1 MNLHRKRSVSDAAV
15 LSDPTPD
22 APEATF
28 IDGADVVVPPRGDA
42 TGATADEAPEDV
54 TPDDESGPTDAFAAL
69 GVAERLLP
77 TLQAAGFTTP
87 TPIQAETIPLLLAG
101 RDVLGLAQT
110 GTGKTAA
117 FALPLLSA
125 VDPGLKAT
133 QALILTPTRELAIQ
147 VAEAIE
153 TLGDRVRGLNV
164 VQLYG
169 GAPYG
174 PQLQG
179 LRRGGQIVVGTP
191 GRVADHLEKGTLDLR
206 EVGHFVLD
214 EADEMLQMGFLEE
227 VENIFG
233 LLPAERQVALFSATM
248 PSAIREVSRRHL
260 NAPAEVAIKGRTTTG
275 DNTRQR
281 YVVLPE
287 RQKADAL
294 ARILQVEDFDAALV
308 FVRTRQNTTDVT
320 DALNRRG
327 FAAVAI
333 SGDLSQPQREKTIAA
348 LRSGDIDVLVAT
360 DVAARGLDVERISLV
375 VNHDLP
381 PDSESYVHRI
391 GRTGRAG
398 RSGEA
403 ISFVTRGQIRNMR
416 SIESA
421 TKQKAE
427 EMSIPGTAEVND
439 VRRRRFADRITTT
452 LDGQAAGGDP
462 MDVFRGIVGD
472 YVAETDVDPLELA
485 AALAKMVQGGKPLL
499 VDDLPAPRQ
508 EKRAPRETKP
518 DRGQGRRPG
527 SGTGAPSWS
536 VGSGTD
542 TWRID
547 VGHNQRVRPGAI
559 VGAIA
564 NEAGLDSAHIGHI
577 DIRTDHTLVELPAD
591 VPGAVVKKL
600 QRARVAGRPM
610 GLRRA
615 SEGGPSRGQGDR
627 PGRPERPDRPR
638 RDFEVR

>member
-1 MNLHRKRSVSDAAV
+1 VSNAAV
-15 LSDPTPD
+15 LNDADHVERLDVITPEHTD
-22 APEATF
+22 AVEPDEA
-28 IDGADVVVPPRGDA
+28 ADV
-42 TGATADEAPEDV
+42 DETSDNAEDV
-54 TPDDESGPTDAFAAL
+54 TTSDDVATPEPEPEPTGFEAL
-69 GVAERLLP
+69 GVAKRLLP
-77 TLQAAGFTTP
+77 HLVESGFDTP
-87 TPIQAETIPLLLAG
+87 TPIQEETIPLLLAG
-101 RDVLGLAQT
+101 RDVMGLAQT

-125 VDPGLKAT
+125 IDPHLRAV
-133 QALILTPTRELAIQ
+133 QALILTPTRELAMQ

-153 TLGDRVRGLNV
+153 RLGSGVPGLHV

-174 PQLQG
+174 PQLHG

-191 GRVADHLEKGTLDLR
+191 GRVADHLEKGTLDLT
-206 EVGHFVLD
+206 EVGHFILD

-227 VENIFG
+227 VEKIFD
-233 LLPAERQVALFSATM
+233 LLPADRQVALFSATM
-248 PSAIREVSRRHL
+248 PAAIRQVSRKHL
-260 NAPAEVAIKGRTTTG
+260 NAPAEVSIKSKTQTG
-275 DNTRQR
+275 INTRQR
-281 YVVLPE
+281 YIVVPE
-287 RQKADAL
+287 RLKADAL
-294 ARILQVEDFDAALV
+294 SRVLQIEDFDAALV

-327 FAAVAI
+327 FSAVAI
-333 SGDLSQPQREKTIAA
+333 SGDLSQPQREKTIAG
-348 LRSGDIDVLVAT
+348 LRSGEIDVLVAT
-360 DVAARGLDVERISLV
+360 DVAARGLDVDRISLV

-398 RSGEA
+398 RSGDA
-403 ISFVTRGQIRNMR
+403 ISFVTRGQLRTMR
-416 SIESA
+416 TIEAA

-427 EMSIPGTAEVND
+427 EMSVPDTADVNA
-439 VRRRRFADRITTT
+439 VRKRRFAERITGT
-452 LDGQAAGGDP
+452 LDGTVAEGDP
-462 MDVFRGIVGD
+462 MDVFRGIVDD
-472 YVAETDVDPLELA
+472 YVAETGVDPMELA
-485 AALAKMVQGGKPLL
+485 AALAKMVQGRKPLL
-499 VDDLPAPRQ
+499 VEDLPAAPVRGD
-508 EKRAPRETKP
+508 KRSPREGGKP
-518 DRGQGRRPG
+518 ERGQGPG
-527 SGTGAPSWS
+527 RSSRGGAPAPSWT

-542 TWRID
+542 TYRID

-591 VPGAVVKKL
+591 VPGPVVKKL

-615 SEGGPSRGQGDR
+615 SAAEGESRSTS
-627 PGRPERPDRPR
+627 RPDKGRPR
-638 RDFEVR
+638 R